1 MAYYIEIESDG
12 TPKLNSAVYTTS
24 SGSLLPLL
32 DITDD
37 IEDRFF
43 GSGREIIQPRYY
55 IKTTSS
61 FVPLSGTVTTVKPT
75 LGKFVDITRSY
86 LRQTKI
92 DSYLLD
98 ENAIYG
104 LLIAGH
110 SNSTGMSFQAAP
122 SSFQN
127 VSINNNKKVTWNSD
141 ASAME
146 VVDNII
152 GQGDDPKDRLPQY
165 KFQPTFGGVYNP
177 AVLVANELSR
187 LIKEKTGKTIQ
198 FITISGATN
207 GSCVDN
213 GNRNTQPELSN
224 NSIHFQYFQQGV
236 QAAKDYADSIS
247 KPLKIPFMILING
260 EVEAIYYTSIGE
272 SEYRYRSVLNSYIRN
287 LRTMVTDITGDTY
300 KFPVVRHQLH
310 GQLMT
315 DTNNMLLK
323 QYVLNSSRIDSPV
336 VIASY
341 QVSILSNA
349 EHWDTEA
356 IFRIYGSFVNNI
368 FRHHYRNSG
377 VIFRPRIFTV
387 VGNEITITVNVPTL
401 PLRIDTSRGLETN
414 HGFTLIGADTIE
426 ISLTN
431 VQVDGNKI
439 TMTAASNPVGA
450 TLYYKLKR
458 PYVPNLSR
466 PASYI
471 ADSEHYTYYG
481 LDISNYLLSFKQ
493 LLS

>member
-1 MAYYIEIESDG
+1 MAYFIETESNG
-12 TPKLNSAVYTTS
+12 TPKLNSVVLTTDV
-24 SGSLLPLL
+24 GATVPLIE
-32 DITDD
+32 ITKD
-37 IEDRFF
+37 IESKWP
-43 GSGREIIQPRYY
+43 GSGRELVQPRYF
-55 IKTTSS
+55 IKTTNDY
-61 FVPLSGTVTTVKPT
+61 VPLSNTVTTVRPIS
-75 LGKFVDITRSY
+75 GKYVDITRSY
-86 LRQTKI
+86 RTQQVI

-104 LLIAGH
+104 LLVAGH

-122 SSFQN
+122 TSFQN
-127 VSINNNKKVTWNSD
+127 VSVNNNKKVTWNAD

-152 GQGDDPKDRLPQY
+152 GQGDNPKDRLPQY

-207 GSCVDN
+207 GSAVDN
-213 GNRNTQPELSN
+213 GNRAATPELSN
-224 NSIHFQYFQQGV
+224 NSIHFQYLQQGV
-236 QAAKDYADSIS
+236 QAAKTYADSIG
-247 KPLKIPFMILING
+247 KALKIPFMILING
-260 EVEAIYYTSIGE
+260 EVEAIYYSQIGE
-272 SEYRYRSVLNSYIRN
+272 SEYRYRSVLNRYIRN

-341 QVSILSNA
+341 QVSILSGA

-368 FRHHYRNSG
+368 FRHHYRKSG
-377 VIFRPRIFTV
+377 VVFRPRIFTV

-439 TMTAASNPVGA
+439 TMTAASNPIGA

-458 PYVPNLSR
+458 PYAPNLSR

-493 LLS
+493 VL